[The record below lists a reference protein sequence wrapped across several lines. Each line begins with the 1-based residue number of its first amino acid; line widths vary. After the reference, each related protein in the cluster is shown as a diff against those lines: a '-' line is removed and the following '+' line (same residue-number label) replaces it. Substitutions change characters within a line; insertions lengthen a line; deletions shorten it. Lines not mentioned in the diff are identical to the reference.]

1 MPDLVFISDLTNAGT
16 LDGTERVPM
25 DKGAATVD
33 STTQEIANLATKVTV
48 GLGNV
53 DNTSD
58 INKPVSTA
66 TQTAINSAAGAASD
80 SIVPLAAAMALIFG

>member
-1 MPDLVFISDLTNAGT
+1 MTDLVFISDLTNAGT

-48 GLGNV
+48 GLSNV

-58 INKPVSTA
+58 ANKPVSAA
-66 TQTAINSAAGAASD
+66 TQAALGNAESAAVAFA
-80 SIVPLAAAMALIFG
+80 IIFG

>member
-25 DKGAATVD
+25 DKGGATVD
-33 STTQEIANLATKVTV
+33 SSTQEIANLATKTTV
-48 GLGNV
+48 GLSNV

-58 INKPVSTA
+58 TSKPVSTA
-66 TQTAINSAAGAASD
+66 TQAALDDAESAAVAFA
-80 SIVPLAAAMALIFG
+80 IIFG

>member
-48 GLGNV
+48 GLSNV

-58 INKPVSTA
+58 ATKPVSAA
-66 TQTAINSAAGAASD
+66 TQAALSNAESAAVAFA
-80 SIVPLAAAMALIFG
+80 IIFG

>member
-25 DKGAATVD
+25 DKGGTTVD
-33 STTQEIANLATKVTV
+33 SSTQEIANLATKTTV
-48 GLGNV
+48 GLGSC

-58 INKPVSTA
+58 ANKPISTA
-66 TQTAINSAAGAASD
+66 T
-80 SIVPLAAAMALIFG
+80 LAALGDAESDAVAFAIIFG

>member
-33 STTQEIANLATKVTV
+33 STTQEIANLATKATV
-48 GLGNV
+48 GLPNV

-58 INKPVSTA
+58 LDKPVSTA
-66 TQTAINSAAGAASD
+66 TQAAINAAAGASSD
-80 SIVPLAAAMALIFG
+80 SVIPLAAAMALIFG

>member
-58 INKPVSTA
+58 AAKPVSAA
-66 TQTAINSAAGAASD
+66 TQAALSNAESAAVAFA
-80 SIVPLAAAMALIFG
+80 IIFG

>member
-1 MPDLVFISDLTNAGT
+1 
-16 LDGTERVPM
+16 M

-33 STTQEIANLATKVTV
+33 STTQEIANLATRATV

-58 INKPVSTA
+58 ANKPISTA
-66 TQTAINSAAGAASD
+66 TLAALNSARSD
-80 SIVPLAAAMALIFG
+80 AVAFAIIFG

>member
-1 MPDLVFISDLTNAGT
+1 MPDLVFISDLTNGGT

-48 GLGNV
+48 GLSNV

-58 INKPVSTA
+58 LNKPVSTA
-66 TQTAINSAAGAASD
+66 TQAAINAAAATSGD
-80 SIVPLAAAMALIFG
+80 SIVSLAAAMALIFG

>member
-48 GLGNV
+48 GLSNV

-58 INKPVSTA
+58 LNKPVSTA
-66 TQTAINSAAGAASD
+66 TQAAINAAAAASGD
-80 SIVPLAAAMALIFG
+80 SIVSLAAAMALIFG